1 MSELM
6 KTDKRARNGFYEN
19 VGGSGWLHG
28 RRGGGGGGL
37 FKFKG
42 LENVLS
48 HILNALFA
56 IGTKLVRINVSR
68 T

>member
-28 RRGGGGGGL
+28 RRGGGL

-48 HILNALFA
+48 HILDALFA

>member
-1 MSELM
+1 MVFTRTSGDL
-6 KTDKRARNGFYEN
+6 
-19 VGGSGWLHG
+19 VGCTEGGG
-28 RRGGGGGGL
+28 GGGGGGGL

-48 HILNALFA
+48 HILDALFA